1 MLRPRGGCCPGL
13 VVQQE
18 LGCLA
23 PAGVGRA
30 LLRSWEE
37 VQSSTGLTVPA
48 LGVQGCPR
56 GREAPSLLGTA
67 GKHSSRVLSSPRGC
81 ACPVTVTAAVVA
93 LPAERCCRGGCT
105 RAGLPFTSPAA
116 KQVHSDNRVK
126 IGIKKWNVKQQ
137 LSWLSCSAC

>member
-1 MLRPRGGCCPGL
+1 MSGSSGCGKSSAPQLGGGTEQHRPYSGC
-13 VVQQE
+13 
-18 LGCLA
+18 
-23 PAGVGRA
+23 
-30 LLRSWEE
+30 
-37 VQSSTGLTVPA
+37 LTVPA

-105 RAGLPFTSPAA
+105 RAGLPFTSPSA